1 MNLSQDG
8 IKLHR
13 GNFTAIGR
21 QIQPYLEEGKCFRMV
36 LKPWREKRSLSQNAL
51 SHMWYSEISEY
62 LISRGKT
69 FATPAWVKDALK
81 HTYLGYETKDLVD
94 VLTGDITT
102 IQSLRHTSDL
112 DTGEMYVFLCK
123 VEAWA
128 MNIGCHLTIP
138 QSCEFQLLRDKQGG
152 VMATPLIRVM
162 NGHIYRVPNRR
173 KRKPELK
180 PSEIPTL
187 LGYTASLVDKK
198 WLRLAARRSHG

>member
-1 MNLSQDG
+1 MNLPQDG

-13 GNFTAIGR
+13 GNFIAIGQ
-21 QIQPYLEEGKCFRMV
+21 QIQPYLEDGKCF
-36 LKPWREKRSLSQNAL
+36 LSQNAL

-62 LISRGKT
+62 LISRGKS
-69 FATPAWVKDALK
+69 FATAAWVKDALK

-94 VLTGDITT
+94 VVTGEITT

-138 QSCEFQLLRDKQGG
+138 QSCEFQLLRDKQE
-152 VMATPLIRVM
+152 A
-162 NGHIYRVPNRR
+162 
-173 KRKPELK
+173 
-180 PSEIPTL
+180 
-187 LGYTASLVDKK
+187 
-198 WLRLAARRSHG
+198 

>member
-1 MNLSQDG
+1 MEIPKDG
-8 IKLHR
+8 IRLHR
-13 GNFTAIGR
+13 SNFNAIGQ
-21 QIQPYLEEGKCFRMV
+21 QILPMLDSGETYRLII
-36 LKPWREKRSLSQNAL
+36 KPWREKRSLNQNAL

-94 VLTGDITT
+94 VVTGDITT

-138 QSCEFQLLRDKQGG
+138 QSCEFQLLRDKQE
-152 VMATPLIRVM
+152 A
-162 NGHIYRVPNRR
+162 
-173 KRKPELK
+173 
-180 PSEIPTL
+180 
-187 LGYTASLVDKK
+187 
-198 WLRLAARRSHG
+198 